1 MPDTSTL
8 LVFAGASLALLVVPG
23 PAVVYIV
30 TRSLDQG
37 RRAGIVSTLGIEAGT
52 LVHALAAAIGLS
64 ALIASSATAFTIV
77 KYAGAA
83 YLIYLGVRK
92 LLQREPWDED
102 APPSASSRL
111 FLEGVVVQVL
121 NPKVAI
127 FFLAFLPQFVDPS
140 RGAVALQTLALGTL
154 FTLLALASDGVYAVL
169 AGAAGRWLR
178 ADRRSRRWLS
188 RSSGGVYVALG
199 TTTALAG
206 SRTS

>member
-1 MPDTSTL
+1 MPDTATL

-23 PAVVYIV
+23 PAVLYVV
-30 TRSLDQG
+30 TCSLDQG
-37 RRAGIVSTLGIEAGT
+37 RRAGIVSTLGVETGT
-52 LVHALAAAIGLS
+52 LVHALAAAVGLS
-64 ALIASSATAFTIV
+64 ALIASSATAFTVV

-92 LLQREPWDED
+92 LLQPEPPDDETF
-102 APPSASSRL
+102 PSGRSRL

-154 FTLLALASDGVYAVL
+154 FTLLALASDGAYALL

-178 ADRRSRRWLS
+178 ARQRSRRWLS

-199 TTTALAG
+199 ATAAFSG
-206 SRTS
+206 SRST